1 MKKVIYFGGNFE
13 FQYKDYSKDKLEKD
27 YRAIILG
34 GADKM
39 LHTPDNETKTVE
51 IRSRVEYAGPFYFYE
66 EGTSA
71 SDIVHNEYQMVK
83 SATDVVF
90 LLDNVN
96 SPGTIS
102 ELIHAAY
109 SNKQIH
115 IFYIGLKHDDG
126 EPENDVNSMQWY
138 PITMAQIIS
147 DKVWLCECKDKEDAI
162 DKIKTLIEKWILRF

>member
-1 MKKVIYFGGNFE
+1 MKIIYFGGNFE
-13 FQYKDYSKDKLEKD
+13 FQYKDYSKDKLEED

-34 GADKM
+34 GADRM
-39 LHTPDNETKTVE
+39 LHTPKNGSKIVE
-51 IRSRVEYAGPFYFYE
+51 ICPGIAYCGPFYFYE

-71 SDIVHNEYQMVK
+71 ADIVHNEYNMVK
-83 SATDVVF
+83 LATDVVF

-109 SNKQIH
+109 CNKNIH
-115 IFYIGLKHDDG
+115 VFYIGLKHDDG
-126 EPENDVNSMQWY
+126 EPENDVNSLQWY

-147 DKVWLCECKDKEDAI
+147 DKVTIYECKGKKDAI
-162 DKIKTLIEKWILRF
+162 DKIKKLIENEL

>member
-1 MKKVIYFGGNFE
+1 MKKIIYFGGNFE
-13 FQYKDYSKDKLEKD
+13 FQYKDYSKNKLEKD

-34 GADKM
+34 GADRM
-39 LHTPDNETKTVE
+39 LHTPKNESRTVE
-51 IRSRVEYAGPFYFYE
+51 IRSNVEYCGPFYFYE

-83 SATDVVF
+83 SATDVIF

-109 SNKQIH
+109 SGKRIYV
-115 IFYIGLKHDDG
+115 FYIRLKHDDG

-147 DKVWLCECKDKEDAI
+147 DKVTIRECDNKDDAI
-162 DKIKTLIEKWILRF
+162 NNIKNLIENEF